1 MDRLIHRIVQVVTG
15 CDESLR
21 IILTTAALVALIM
34 GGIALNNFYGGLLT
48 GLGLGIILVSLF
60 GVVYEQY
67 VLNQAKTIKNSKN
80 LDNSA

>member
-1 MDRLIHRIVQVVTG
+1 MDRLIHRIVNIVTS

-21 IILTTAALVALIM
+21 IIITTAALVALIM

-60 GVVYEQY
+60 GVIYEQY
-67 VLNQAKTIKNSKN
+67 VLNQTKKH
-80 LDNSA
+80 